1 MTWNI
6 EHFSQHGNT
15 ISTVISII
23 KDINPS
29 IIAFQE
35 IENIAGFDSIYNNIE
50 NYDGYRASS
59 ASYGLN
65 LAYIWD
71 TTIVKNAQ
79 FHEILTVQSN
89 FFPRA
94 PLVMKCNINNL
105 KITKIS
111 ESLKFK
117 NLINLNYLN

>member
-1 MTWNI
+1 MKYFITLITVLFFMSECTIISPLEENPGNLNYFDIMTWNI
-6 EHFSQHGNT
+6 EHFSQHENT
-15 ISTVISII
+15 TSTVISII

-35 IENIAGFDSIYNNIE
+35 IESIAGFDSIYNNIE

-79 FHEILTVQSN
+79 FH
-89 FFPRA
+89 
-94 PLVMKCNINNL
+94 
-105 KITKIS
+105 
-111 ESLKFK
+111 
-117 NLINLNYLN
+117 